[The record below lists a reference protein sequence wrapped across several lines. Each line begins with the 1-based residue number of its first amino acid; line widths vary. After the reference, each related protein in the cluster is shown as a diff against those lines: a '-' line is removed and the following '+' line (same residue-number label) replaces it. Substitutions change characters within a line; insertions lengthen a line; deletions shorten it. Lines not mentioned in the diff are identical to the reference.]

1 MSKMLD
7 FNHPDYLHEFSV
19 SADSLKSLLNNNRSY
34 RSPICSFEEI
44 GKILDNSHSS
54 DATNPNLVE
63 QVIGIGYT
71 RFEGVNFDRLFLDI
85 SYMRNCSFEGMY
97 KLHSFRAY
105 KSGDYITSTKFIL
118 NILNKQGEV
127 IPNVY
132 VSINHYFEDGRI
144 YSNLTLDTITSRGK
158 IKSSTILKKYKW
170 VRDYFRAIV
179 ISYSVRSDIKMKLKE
194 LFPAE
199 YDNAMFDN
207 II

>member
-19 SADSLKSLLNNNRSY
+19 SAESLKTLLKMKIGY
-34 RSPICSFEEI
+34 ESPIYTIENI
-44 GKILDNSHSS
+44 GNILDVS
-54 DATNPNLVE
+54 DFYEINPNLVE
-63 QVIGIGYT
+63 QLTGLGYM
-71 RFEGVNFDRLFLDI
+71 RFGRAGFDRLYWNI
-85 SYMRNCSFEGMY
+85 SSLKSYSLTGMY

-127 IPNVY
+127 VPNVY
-132 VSINHYFEDGRI
+132 VSINHYFEYGRI

-170 VRDYFRAIV
+170 VRDYFRAII
-179 ISYSVRSDIKMKLKE
+179 ISYSARLDIKRKLKE
-194 LFPAE
+194 LFPTE

-207 II
+207 IV